1 MGAVMRLLLLLSAFL
16 AGFGGMMTGTATAA
30 QRVESSASVGR
41 ETRNVSVRKIALPD
55 AGETIALAPGWSLA
69 HAPALAAVRPLFAD
83 RLRE

>member
-16 AGFGGMMTGTATAA
+16 AALGGAMTGTATAA

-41 ETRNVSVRKIALPD
+41 ETRVVSVRKIALPMV
-55 AGETIALAPGWSLA
+55 GETVALLPGWNLAEAPSLVA
-69 HAPALAAVRPLFAD
+69 ERPLFAD